1 MFLFNRVSN
10 SLSKR
15 GKKRHTSRMGGS
27 TITSVFKLWVV
38 FNKRL
43 IEWVHE
49 LNEVICYKS
58 SVQISAELLYINTEK
73 GVTKEMP
80 VTTPIEKE

>member
-15 GKKRHTSRMGGS
+15 EKKGTQVEWEEVQLHLFSNYEY
-27 TITSVFKLWVV
+27 V